1 MHVLDIADWS
11 MQSICVLIKILEE
24 NPIHV
29 N

>member
-1 MHVLDIADWS
+1 MHVLDIIDWS

-24 NPIHV
+24 KPIHV